1 MAYLVR
7 CRSSPTTQTNLND
20 HTHPIGNRRRSLWS
34 WAFYDFANSSFT
46 TLVVTFIYSSYF
58 QLQIAATEN
67 EGTTQW
73 SWAIALSAI
82 LVAVLSPY
90 VGSIAD
96 RGGWRKRFLVATSAI
111 AILGSFLLFFPT
123 KGDVVFALTVFVIAN
138 VAYEL
143 AGVFYNAYLPEI
155 AEPKEIG
162 RVSGYGWGLG
172 YFGGLL
178 CLVIA
183 LFTMVQPDVP
193 WFGLTKVDGQ
203 NIRAAN
209 LLVAIWFALFAV
221 PMFLWV
227 RDRKRPERIE
237 IRGIIKEA
245 NREIKETFTQIR
257 RYRQVFRMLLA
268 RLVYNDGLVTIF
280 SLGGI
285 YATNTFGFTFEEVIQ
300 FGIALNVAAGLG
312 AVAFGFVDDLI
323 GGKKTIVVS
332 LIGLIVATVVAV
344 TATSKSGLW
353 IAGITVGLLA
363 GANQSASRSLLGR
376 FVPPD
381 KENEFF
387 GFFAFSGKATAFL
400 GPFLFGL
407 LTQQFGSQRYG
418 VAAVAVFFLIG
429 GLLLLRVNEAEG
441 RASSGR
447 TT

>member
-1 MAYLVR
+1 M
-7 CRSSPTTQTNLND
+7 
-20 HTHPIGNRRRSLWS
+20 
-34 WAFYDFANSSFT
+34 
-46 TLVVTFIYSSYF
+46 VTFIYSSYF